1 MHGLVGEVA
10 AHPALHGGPG
20 HLEPGSHFADR
31 PALVDDELGDFES
44 MARGEG
50 LMWIWML
57 GVALVGMIVVVLWGA
72 WYLWRRFTRMTESL
86 EQLTARLGEVGEVAE
101 QIDLEGLQQ
110 SMDGSASS

>member
-1 MHGLVGEVA
+1 ASRNSPPVPSPPTGSA
-10 AHPALHGGPG
+10 A
-20 HLEPGSHFADR
+20 
-31 PALVDDELGDFES
+31 S
-44 MARGEG
+44 MTRGEG
-50 LMWIWML
+50 LMWIRML

-110 SMDGSASS
+110 SVDGSASP